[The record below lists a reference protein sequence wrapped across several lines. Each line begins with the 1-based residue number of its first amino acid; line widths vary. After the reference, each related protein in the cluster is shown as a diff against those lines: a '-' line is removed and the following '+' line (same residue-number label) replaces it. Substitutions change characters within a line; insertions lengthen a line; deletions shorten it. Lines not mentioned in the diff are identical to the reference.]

1 VQDIIPAFSGSA
13 ADGPDLVIVGGGEYE
28 AALRAQAAGTERV
41 DFTGRLAPEAL
52 PAWYSN
58 ARALIV
64 PSLCYETFGII
75 LIEAFRG
82 GTPVIARRLGPFPEI
97 VAKGGGLLFE
107 DETTLRAAI
116 AELGTDPARRDA
128 LAKEARTAY
137 EENWKED
144 IVITEYLDVVRNAAR
159 AKGNTHVI
167 SALEN

>member
-1 VQDIIPAFSGSA
+1 
-13 ADGPDLVIVGGGEYE
+13 
-28 AALRAQAAGTERV
+28 
-41 DFTGRLAPEAL
+41 
-52 PAWYSN
+52 
-58 ARALIV
+58 
-64 PSLCYETFGII
+64 
-75 LIEAFRG
+75 
-82 GTPVIARRLGPFPEI
+82 VIARRLGPFPEI

-116 AELGTDPARRDA
+116 AELGMDPARRDA